1 MSLDHYTFV
10 IKHLVHR
17 TRLWAKHFRHKMP
30 NDKTSSNLWW
40 TVAILKCLV
49 FPISS
54 FSSKKRVKCAN
65 NSDYNIAPET
75 NVIILK
81 IFSSK
86 NKAKKIGDFCQHLIM
101 TLVFEKN
108 ANIFAENWQKIAEN
122 CDHNIGLWSYIH
134 RYCWRGHLMPSMG
147 LSVGFLAV

>member
-1 MSLDHYTFV
+1 
-10 IKHLVHR
+10 
-17 TRLWAKHFRHKMP
+17 MP
-30 NDKTSSNLWW
+30 SFPNLQFF
-40 TVAILKCLV
+40 L
-49 FPISS
+49 
-54 FSSKKRVKCAN
+54 KKRVKCAN

-108 ANIFAENWQKIAEN
+108 ANIFAENWQKIAEKRN
-122 CDHNIGLWSYIH
+122 HNIDPRHTDEKFVI
-134 RYCWRGHLMPSMG
+134 
-147 LSVGFLAV
+147 